1 MRYDRSALC
10 GCIWWLHQRNE
21 HVGNGFHGQSLQRLH
36 SKVKKLSSNR
46 LRDTNR
52 HRCPGAFGAN
62 TLNIPMFEVGR
73 VDRAALVGASEAFHV
88 TAHGVIPINRSYR
101 FYYFEDDW
109 L

>member
-1 MRYDRSALC
+1 
-10 GCIWWLHQRNE
+10 
-21 HVGNGFHGQSLQRLH
+21 
-36 SKVKKLSSNR
+36 
-46 LRDTNR
+46 
-52 HRCPGAFGAN
+52 
-62 TLNIPMFEVGR
+62 MFEVGR